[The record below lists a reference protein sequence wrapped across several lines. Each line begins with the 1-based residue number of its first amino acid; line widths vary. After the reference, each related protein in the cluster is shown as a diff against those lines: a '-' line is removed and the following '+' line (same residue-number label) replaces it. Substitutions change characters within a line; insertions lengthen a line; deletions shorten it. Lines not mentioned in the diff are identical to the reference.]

1 MFIITLV
8 DNIWIFEAYRYK
20 LSGNC
25 FSELLELGKSDDV
38 KDLESSLFSNVLEL
52 IIGLS
57 TWITW

>member
-8 DNIWIFEAYRYK
+8 DNIWIFDAYRYK
-20 LSGNC
+20 LFGNC